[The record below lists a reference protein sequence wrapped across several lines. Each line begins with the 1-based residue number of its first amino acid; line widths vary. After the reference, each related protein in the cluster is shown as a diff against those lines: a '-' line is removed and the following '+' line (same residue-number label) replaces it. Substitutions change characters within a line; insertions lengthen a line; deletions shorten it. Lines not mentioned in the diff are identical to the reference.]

1 MSFTDGASGN
11 LRNNTASLNEDLTLD
26 IALIVSYSQRGE
38 VFCFS
43 IVIVLNISDICNCH
57 RYNGLSGSV
66 NKKNEHLKIINSV
79 KMIWFWHCGH

>member
-11 LRNNTASLNEDLTLD
+11 LRNNTALNEGLTLD

-43 IVIVLNISDICNCH
+43 IVIVLNISDIFNCH
-57 RYNGLSGSV
+57 KYNELSGSV
-66 NKKNEHLKIINSV
+66 NRK
-79 KMIWFWHCGH
+79 